1 MKYLF
6 VMVGGFF
13 GTISR
18 FAVSEWFHTAGGF
31 PFPTLFVNLAGC
43 FALGWLLTYISRKT
57 NIRPE
62 YALIIGTGFIGSF
75 TTFSTFTVETL
86 TLFSQGFLLQ
96 AMIYVAVSIIIGL
109 LMTYIGYKLASP
121 MKRRGDSI

>member
-1 MKYLF
+1 MRYLL
-6 VMVGGFF
+6 VMAGGFF

-18 FAVSEWFHTAGGF
+18 FAVSGWFHTEGGF

-86 TLFSQGFLLQ
+86 TLSGRGFLLES
-96 AMIYVAVSIIIGL
+96 AIYVAASVIFGL
-109 LMTYIGYKLASP
+109 LMTYFGYRLASP